1 MDFEVCTW
9 LCALTLAPL
18 VTSSLTTSV
27 CPASE
32 AMCSAVF
39 PFWIRIDRETTARAN
54 EWHILIN
61 PSTTCLCHPIQRGVL
76 SHWHPTAIPY
86 PLPERCCFRWP
97 VIYLQTHTSFLQS
110 ECSTRGFLY
119 PVWTCSQEQRTP
131 CDIKHRH
138 KHLLKLCVCV
148 CQTDLGCCIYVGA
161 QFEQLGHHL
170 HMPLFGCQMQCIQP
184 ILKHTAQVLLVNRM
198 VMVTSSI
205 PI

>member
-148 CQTDLGCCIYVGA
+148 CVSNWPWLLHLRWRPVWAARPPPPHAPLWMPDAMHSTHSETHNTSFA
-161 QFEQLGHHL
+161 SEQDGY
-170 HMPLFGCQMQCIQP
+170 GYQ
-184 ILKHTAQVLLVNRM
+184 
-198 VMVTSSI
+198 
-205 PI
+205 

>member
-148 CQTDLGCCIYVGA
+148 CVKLT
-161 QFEQLGHHL
+161 
-170 HMPLFGCQMQCIQP
+170 
-184 ILKHTAQVLLVNRM
+184 LVAASTLAPSLSSSAT
-198 VMVTSSI
+198 TSTCPSLDARCNAFN
-205 PI
+205 PFWNTQHKFC